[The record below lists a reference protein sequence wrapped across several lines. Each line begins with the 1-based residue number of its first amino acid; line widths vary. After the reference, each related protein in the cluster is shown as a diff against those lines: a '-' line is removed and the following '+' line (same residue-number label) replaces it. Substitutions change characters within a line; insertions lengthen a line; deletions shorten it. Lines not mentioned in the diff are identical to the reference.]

1 MQANDLNL
9 SIHSPILIYSFLAL
23 YGLMTV
29 TLLVYV
35 QSRFRESAKLLQAL
49 QAEWS
54 TADTRHAGL
63 VGKAQEQIA
72 KLSAPAPAANPVQTS
87 SVNLDIRNQVV
98 AMGKKGFTAAEIA
111 KTCGLQEGDVEVL
124 LGMARL
130 QK

>member
-9 SIHSPILIYSFLAL
+9 SIHSPILIYSFLAA

-35 QSRFRESAKLLQAL
+35 QSKFRYAAKVLQAL
-49 QAEWS
+49 QSEWS
-54 TADTRHAGL
+54 TADMRHVGF

-72 KLSAPAPAANPVQTS
+72 KLSTPAPAPNPVNTS
-87 SVNLDIRNQVV
+87 SMNLDIRNQVV
-98 AMGKKGFTAAEIA
+98 AMGKKGFTTTEIA
-111 KTCGLQEGDVEVL
+111 RTCGLQEGDVDVL

>member
-35 QSRFRESAKLLQAL
+35 QSKFRHAAKVLQAL

-54 TADTRHAGL
+54 SADTRHAGF

-72 KLSAPAPAANPVQTS
+72 KLSTPTPATNPVKTS
-87 SVNLDIRNQVV
+87 SVNVDIRNQIV
-98 AMGKKGFTAAEIA
+98 AMGKKGFTATEIA
-111 KTCGLQEGDVEVL
+111 KTCGMQEGDVEVL

>member
-29 TLLVYV
+29 TLLLYV
-35 QSRFRESAKLLQAL
+35 QSKFRHATKVLQAL
-49 QAEWS
+49 QLEWS
-54 TADTRHAGL
+54 SADTRHAGF

-72 KLSAPAPAANPVQTS
+72 KLATPAPATNPLKTS
-87 SVNLDIRNQVV
+87 SVNVDTRTQVI
-98 AMGKKGFTAAEIA
+98 AMGKKGFTAPEIA
-111 KTCGLQEGDVEVL
+111 RTCGLQEGDVEVL
-124 LGMARL
+124 LGIARL

>member
-1 MQANDLNL
+1 VQANDLNL
-9 SIHSPILIYSFLAL
+9 SIHNPILIYSFLAA

-29 TLLVYV
+29 TLLLYV
-35 QSRFRESAKLLQAL
+35 QSKFRHAAKLLQAL

-54 TADTRHAGL
+54 TADSRHAGF

-72 KLSAPAPAANPVQTS
+72 KLSAPAPAAKPVKTS
-87 SVNLDIRNQVV
+87 TVNLDIRNQVV
-98 AMGKKGFTAAEIA
+98 AMGKKGFTAPEIA